1 LARPFGSEDLH
12 AVVAPIANMLHQ
24 TLAKHL
30 LEKPRE
36 ADVQAASAS

>member
-1 LARPFGSEDLH
+1 
-12 AVVAPIANMLHQ
+12 MLHQ

-36 ADVQAASAS
+36 TDVRAAASS